1 MVILDG
7 MEGWARHPRCPEVLV
22 TIPAYPVFPL
32 RLDVQ
37 ICRTGTE
44 SDTRPCHTTKTSSCA
59 RAVAGKALSLPS
71 LTFRPFRTRFY
82 KGILKFVAVSGKWFH
97 VTPSRSSVLYTVL
110 SLILNDFLLRQL
122 PTQTRKCGNMMRI
135 CCGIQTSFP
144 TLFTSPTS
152 TDWSKVQIQVLLS
165 S

>member
-1 MVILDG
+1 MVILD
-7 MEGWARHPRCPEVLV
+7 ATLPP
-22 TIPAYPVFPL
+22 T
-32 RLDVQ
+32 LDLP
-37 ICRTGTE
+37 CLPSETRPSGYWRPDLSDSGPMTTPMSDPDRTE

-59 RAVAGKALSLPS
+59 RAVAGKALSLRS

-97 VTPSRSSVLYTVL
+97 ITPSRSSVLYMVL
-110 SLILNDFLLRQL
+110 SLLLNDFLLRRL
-122 PTQTRKCGNMMRI
+122 PTQTRKCGNMIRI

-152 TDWSKVQIQVLLS
+152 TDWYS
-165 S
+165 